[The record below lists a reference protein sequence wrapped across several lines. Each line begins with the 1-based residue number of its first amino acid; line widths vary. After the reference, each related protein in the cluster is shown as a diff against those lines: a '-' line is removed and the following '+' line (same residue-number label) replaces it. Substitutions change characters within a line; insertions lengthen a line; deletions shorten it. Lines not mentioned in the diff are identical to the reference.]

1 MQPYEND
8 IGGWEVPEL
17 IEQQASL
24 TRLALDRIY
33 EILCLPLPYVDD
45 MSPAAQER
53 RLLLLEASQDA
64 LFQAHQARRQL
75 LNLSPGAPPELMEVL
90 HEIAAFGT
98 VH

>member
-33 EILCLPLPYVDD
+33 EILCLRHKNGACYCL
-45 MSPAAQER
+45 R
-53 RLLLLEASQDA
+53 RRKTRC
-64 LFQAHQARRQL
+64 FKRIRQGD
-75 LNLSPGAPPELMEVL
+75 SC
-90 HEIAAFGT
+90 
-98 VH
+98 